1 MKPRTPTL
9 ARAAIRC
16 AALAAAL
23 LSLTAPA
30 RAQTQPQSGSRACM
44 IEAPIQAL
52 GAPTTITDCLQGRP
66 GVRRA
71 VVKERCEGIAWGR
84 AGGMGRQN
92 EVDLIWLSQCP
103 KQQADAVCRG
113 AFDGEVDLYHY
124 DRNEAQLAA
133 LEEECDGQWQ
143 QFDH

>member
-1 MKPRTPTL
+1 M
-9 ARAAIRC
+9 
-16 AALAAAL
+16 
-23 LSLTAPA
+23 
-30 RAQTQPQSGSRACM
+30 
-44 IEAPIQAL
+44 
-52 GAPTTITDCLQGRP
+52 
-66 GVRRA
+66 RRA

-133 LEEECDGQWQ
+133 LEEECDGQWHE
-143 QFDH
+143 FNH